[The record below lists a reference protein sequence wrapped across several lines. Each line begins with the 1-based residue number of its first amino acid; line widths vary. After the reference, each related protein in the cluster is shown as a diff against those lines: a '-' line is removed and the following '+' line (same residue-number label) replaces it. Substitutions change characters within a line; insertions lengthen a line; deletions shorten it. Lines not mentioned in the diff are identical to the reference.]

1 MNNTLDIKN
10 FLERFDLILQ
20 QTMRNNASN
29 IDEISSI
36 INYELFAKVLMKMA
50 VKAAR
55 IRKSGEIERETFS
68 I

>member
-1 MNNTLDIKN
+1 
-10 FLERFDLILQ
+10 
-20 QTMRNNASN
+20 MRKNASN

-36 INYELFAKVLMKMA
+36 NYYELFAKVLMKMA

-55 IRKSGEIERETFS
+55 IRKSDEIERETFS

>member
-1 MNNTLDIKN
+1 
-10 FLERFDLILQ
+10 
-20 QTMRNNASN
+20 MRNNASN
-29 IDEISSI
+29 IDEIPSI
-36 INYELFAKVLMKMA
+36 NYYELFAKVKMKMA